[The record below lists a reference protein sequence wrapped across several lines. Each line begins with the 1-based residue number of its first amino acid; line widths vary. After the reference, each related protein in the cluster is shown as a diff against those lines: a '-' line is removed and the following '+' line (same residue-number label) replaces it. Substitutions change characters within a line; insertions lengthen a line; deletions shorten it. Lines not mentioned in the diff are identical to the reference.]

1 MGGRAAAG
9 GRPQAAGHTD
19 HLAPYTRIM
28 PDYHD
33 LLEELHRATIEE
45 LIRRLRDPDSKA
57 SDVANAVSYLRA
69 AKKPEEVGKATATDP
84 AEEWLEV
91 VGKGRTQRREE
102 PSDEPQ

>member
-1 MGGRAAAG
+1 
-9 GRPQAAGHTD
+9 
-19 HLAPYTRIM
+19 M

-57 SDVANAVSYLRA
+57 GDVANAVSYLRA

-102 PSDEPQ
+102 PSDESA